1 MHKSNKKVAEVFAE
15 LFANG
20 RIDKLDWRYFIP
32 EYLRQEPTIVRI
44 NALNFAKG
52 LHEILDPNGRDI
64 LEPIDLDKY
73 DHLEVE

>member
-1 MHKSNKKVAEVFAE
+1 MHKNNKKVANYLAE

-32 EYLRQEPTIVRI
+32 EYLTQEPEIVRVS
-44 NALNFAKG
+44 ALNFAKG
-52 LHEILDPNGRDI
+52 IHEAFDPNGRDP

-73 DHLEVE
+73 DRISVE